1 MIMNRSIKTLSA
13 IIPSSQIRSML
24 SQVSPVSSFVAHVRV
39 WSFKKEHCTSCS
51 IVAPSPTT
59 PEPLVTPISGL
70 ISSESQT
77 TETSGGI
84 MVLTLA
90 VNL

>member
-1 MIMNRSIKTLSA
+1 MIMNISIKTLSA
-13 IIPSSQIRSML
+13 IIPSSQIRSMV

-39 WSFKKEHCTSCS
+39 WSFKKEHCTSCFK
-51 IVAPSPTT
+51 APSPTT

-77 TETSGGI
+77 TETSEGI